1 MQLAIQDGDEI
12 GNLVSCASSPPLD
25 SATGNHEIQVVV
37 NAGNLPEDRI
47 GESLCCNK
55 CNITFNDKDEFSQ
68 HQSSLHRKNRNKN
81 IVRIT
86 DGVIIKDGKYECQ
99 FCHKT
104 FSERH
109 RYNGHVGT
117 HVRFQAK
124 TTGESSQSVHPSPL
138 NEFPTQDTAME
149 GSSKYHDA
157 MEVCNSITNNG
168 PNICSLLDKNDEHFG
183 DLEEASGNMR
193 GTDKAT
199 DIVPETNPCS
209 AAEVLFSG
217 NEHKSFY
224 EDACS
229 NDSAAEIRD
238 HSSTLQGRL
247 KSSLSHNDAADSD
260 MNVSLI
266 ENSATLEKPKHIVV
280 SKSCLLDRNDHVEER
295 IQVNNNQHDNDDA
308 SNQTRNEMKLDSQKL
323 AVNGSVF
330 DIFGTQGD
338 QENLADS
345 IKEKNHLEYG
355 PCKDI
360 STTES
365 ISTSVSEAS
374 KLDRDPTISL
384 RPIADDEK
392 ACREDNV
399 PYTSGKCKVDETLS
413 FGKCENESFKADND
427 GVNRHEEMQFE
438 IASVIQSWNEQENA
452 SKKGDTEVFTHL
464 LKAPRVNVMSKS
476 QSVADDESMY
486 HYQNSDGG
494 VCRSETKAPEFDS
507 VQNFGNGQSSE
518 LFSSI
523 CARLSSNSITGTEQ
537 DTRLG
542 VCSPFT
548 STTDKQLSVEGN
560 MIAIFNDTM
569 EERRQ
574 DPSEGM
580 LLDQSGVSEV
590 SNEAYNSNKIYN
602 TPANPS
608 ELNGIENAGKH
619 ELSLSFGSFHTD
631 MCVESNNRVEQEG
644 YQANSFN
651 IESVVHKT
659 YGDPTHSSILTG
671 NIAAS
676 LEQDRP
682 FGYPNLSFNDRTHE
696 PDSSFN
702 VAHPERDWD
711 MTGGNKIR
719 ASGQN
724 FMIGFGNSSLQTGE
738 CVAADGSWRTGQD
751 NIYGGCFDSNSGPHA
766 PSSSY
771 FPSFGLAPNKVPF
784 RNLYHAILDR
794 EDNPKRN

>member
-1 MQLAIQDGDEI
+1 MM
-12 GNLVSCASSPPLD
+12 VSS
-25 SATGNHEIQVVV
+25 
-37 NAGNLPEDRI
+37 
-47 GESLCCNK
+47 
-55 CNITFNDKDEFSQ
+55 
-68 HQSSLHRKNRNKN
+68 
-81 IVRIT
+81 
-86 DGVIIKDGKYECQ
+86 
-99 FCHKT
+99 
-104 FSERH
+104 
-109 RYNGHVGT
+109 
-117 HVRFQAK
+117 
-124 TTGESSQSVHPSPL
+124 
-138 NEFPTQDTAME
+138 
-149 GSSKYHDA
+149 
-157 MEVCNSITNNG
+157 
-168 PNICSLLDKNDEHFG
+168 
-183 DLEEASGNMR
+183 
-193 GTDKAT
+193 
-199 DIVPETNPCS
+199 
-209 AAEVLFSG
+209 
-217 NEHKSFY
+217 
-224 EDACS
+224 
-229 NDSAAEIRD
+229 
-238 HSSTLQGRL
+238 
-247 KSSLSHNDAADSD
+247 
-260 MNVSLI
+260 
-266 ENSATLEKPKHIVV
+266 
-280 SKSCLLDRNDHVEER
+280 
-295 IQVNNNQHDNDDA
+295 
-308 SNQTRNEMKLDSQKL
+308 
-323 AVNGSVF
+323 
-330 DIFGTQGD
+330 
-338 QENLADS
+338 
-345 IKEKNHLEYG
+345 
-355 PCKDI
+355 
-360 STTES
+360 
-365 ISTSVSEAS
+365 
-374 KLDRDPTISL
+374 
-384 RPIADDEK
+384 
-392 ACREDNV
+392 
-399 PYTSGKCKVDETLS
+399 
-413 FGKCENESFKADND
+413 
-427 GVNRHEEMQFE
+427 VNRHEEMQFE

-464 LKAPRVNVMSKS
+464 LKAPQVHVMSKS

-486 HYQNSDGG
+486 HCQNSDGG

-507 VQNFGNGQSSE
+507 VQNFGNGQSSD
-518 LFSSI
+518 LFSSS

-631 MCVESNNRVEQEG
+631 MCAESNNRVEQEG

-651 IESVVHKT
+651 VESVVHKT

-702 VAHPERDWD
+702 VAHSERDWD
-711 MTGGNKIR
+711 VTGGNKIR

-751 NIYGGCFDSNSGPHA
+751 NIYGGCFDSNSGPHV